1 MHFLEIWFLPP
12 CYADLY
18 HPSPSHRRPEDRRV
32 PNLGE
37 APPSTSSTMECMFR
51 RRRVLKT
58 CITLSLIF
66 VTLVTIHKWK
76 LVEEGAK
83 GSLAFHTRIMH
94 EWLQPDNS
102 SSRRNSEGT
111 TSHSAAAG
119 GGGTSVGLSLPP
131 PRWDINE
138 SRCPENAGLRRQ
150 PWFKH
155 VDPRFHQFI
164 LHRHCRYFPLLL
176 NHPEKCHG
184 DVHLLIVVK
193 SIIEQHDRREAVRRT
208 WGKEQEVDGK
218 KIKTLFLL
226 GTTSIGK
233 DHRNLQRLIE
243 QENQIYGDILQWD
256 FMDTFFNLT
265 LKEVNFLKWFHI
277 YCPNVE
283 FIFKGD
289 DDIFVNT
296 ENILDFLAFKKEDP
310 LLPSLFVGDII
321 SRAVPIRNKQ
331 SKYYIPKELYDKPYP
346 VYAGGGGFLMAS
358 ALARKLYGA
367 SEKIQLFPI
376 DDVFLGM
383 CLKAVGVEPKLHPG
397 FRTFGIS
404 KKRSSAMNRDPC
416 FYKSLLVVH
425 KLSSEDLLKMWNVV
439 HDEKIVCGKRVNI

>member
-1 MHFLEIWFLPP
+1 MHFLEIWFLQT
-12 CYADLY
+12 CSTDIYY
-18 HPSPSHRRPEDRRV
+18 ISHSYRRQRDRRD
-32 PNLGE
+32 PIHTE
-37 APPSTSSTMECMFR
+37 ACPLMTSGMESLFKR
-51 RRRVLKT
+51 RRIMKT
-58 CITLSLIF
+58 CITVSLLF
-66 VTLVTIHKWK
+66 ATLVTIHKLK
-76 LVEEGAK
+76 LVEDGAK
-83 GSLAFHTRIMH
+83 SSLAFHTRIMH
-94 EWLQPDNS
+94 QWLQPDNS
-102 SSRRNSEGT
+102 SSRRNSKR
-111 TSHSAAAG
+111 TSSHAKDI
-119 GGGTSVGLSLPP
+119 TSEVINLPP

-138 SRCPENAGLRRQ
+138 SRCPENTALRRQ

-176 NHPEKCHG
+176 NHPEKCQG
-184 DVHLLIVVK
+184 DVHVLIVVK
-193 SIIEQHDRREAVRRT
+193 SIIEQHDRREAVRKT
-208 WGKEQEVDGK
+208 WGKEKEVDGK
-218 KIKTLFLL
+218 KIRTLFLL

-233 DHRNLQRLIE
+233 DHRNLQRLID
-243 QENQIYGDILQWD
+243 QEDQIYGDILQWD

-296 ENILDFLAFKKEDP
+296 ENVLAFLAFKKEDP

-321 SRAVPIRNKQ
+321 SRAGPIRNKQ
-331 SKYYIPKELYDKPYP
+331 SKYFIPKELYDKPYP

-358 ALARKLYGA
+358 SLARKLFVA

-383 CLKAVGVEPKLHPG
+383 CLKSVGAEPKLHPG

-404 KKRSSAMNRDPC
+404 KNRFSGMNKDPC

-439 HDEKIVCGKRVNI
+439 HDDKIICGKIVHFNNVT

>member
-1 MHFLEIWFLPP
+1 MDYL
-12 CYADLY
+12 
-18 HPSPSHRRPEDRRV
+18 
-32 PNLGE
+32 
-37 APPSTSSTMECMFR
+37 FR
-51 RRRVLKT
+51 KKRLLKT
-58 CITLSLIF
+58 CLSVSLIF
-66 VTLVTIHKWK
+66 ATLVTIHKLK

-83 GSLAFHTRIMH
+83 GILATSSRTNH
-94 EWLQPDNS
+94 EWLQPQKTNNRKS
-102 SSRRNSEGT
+102 LEWI
-111 TSHSAAAG
+111 SHSKPGDQNNEVTVPSIIKMSPA
-119 GGGTSVGLSLPP
+119 
-131 PRWDINE
+131 RWDINE
-138 SRCPENAGLRRQ
+138 SRCPENSDLRKQ
-150 PWFKH
+150 SWFRH
-155 VDPRFHQFI
+155 LDARFHQFI
-164 LHRHCRYFPLLL
+164 LHSHCRYFPLLL
-176 NHPEKCHG
+176 NHPEKCQG
-184 DVHLLIVVK
+184 DIHLLIVVK
-193 SIIEQHDRREAVRRT
+193 SIIEQHDRREAVRKT
-208 WGKEQEVDGK
+208 WGREQEIDGR

-226 GTTSIGK
+226 GTTSTGK
-233 DHRNLQRLIE
+233 DHRNLQKLIE

-277 YCPNVE
+277 YCSKVE

-296 ENILDFLAFKKEDP
+296 ENILDFLNFKKEDP
-310 LLPSLFVGDII
+310 QVSSLFVGDII

-358 ALARKLYGA
+358 HLARKLFSA

-383 CLKAVGVEPKLHPG
+383 CLKTVGVQPKLHPG

-404 KKRSSAMNRDPC
+404 KRRSSSMNKDPC

-425 KLSSEDLLKMWNVV
+425 KLSSEELLTMWKVV
-439 HDEKIVCGKRVNI
+439 HDEKIHCGKTVYI

>member
-1 MHFLEIWFLPP
+1 MHFLETWFLQT
-12 CYADLY
+12 CYTDLY
-18 HPSPSHRRPEDRRV
+18 HRSRSCRGQGDRRDLTAKEV
-32 PNLGE
+32 FPL
-37 APPSTSSTMECMFR
+37 TSSGMEYLFK

-58 CITLSLIF
+58 CITLSLVF
-66 VTLVTIHKWK
+66 ATLVTIHKLK

-102 SSRRNSEGT
+102 SSKSNSDRTGNPRIPE
-111 TSHSAAAG
+111 A
-119 GGGTSVGLSLPP
+119 VDLPP

-138 SRCPENAGLRRQ
+138 SRCPENTALRRQ

-164 LHRHCRYFPLLL
+164 FHRHCRYFPLLL
-176 NHPEKCHG
+176 NHPEKCQG
-184 DVHLLIVVK
+184 DIHLLIVVK
-193 SIIEQHDRREAVRRT
+193 SIIEQHDRRDAVRRT
-208 WGKEQEVDGK
+208 WGKEKEVDGK
-218 KIKTLFLL
+218 KIRTLFLL
-226 GTTSIGK
+226 GTTSTGK
-233 DHRNLQRLIE
+233 DHWNLQRLIE
-243 QENQIYGDILQWD
+243 QEDHIYGDILQWD

-277 YCPNVE
+277 YCPSVE

-296 ENILDFLAFKKEDP
+296 ENVLDFIAFKKDDP

-331 SKYYIPKELYDKPYP
+331 SKYFIPKELYDKPYP

-358 ALARKLYGA
+358 PLARRLFVA
-367 SEKIQLFPI
+367 SEGIQLFPI
-376 DDVFLGM
+376 DDVFLGL
-383 CLKAVGVEPKLHPG
+383 CLKSIGVEPKLHPG

-404 KKRSSAMNRDPC
+404 KKKSSAMNKDPC

-425 KLSSEDLLKMWNVV
+425 KLSSQDLLKMWEVV
-439 HDEKIVCGKRVNI
+439 HHEKINCGKEVHF

>member
-18 HPSPSHRRPEDRRV
+18 HLSHRHRRQGDRRV
-32 PNLGE
+32 LSPSKV
-37 APPSTSSTMECMFR
+37 PPVATSTMDCLFR
-51 RRRVLKT
+51 RRRVIKT
-58 CITLSLIF
+58 CITLSLLLA
-66 VTLVTIHKWK
+66 TLVTIHKLK

-83 GSLAFHTRIMH
+83 GSLAFHTRIIH
-94 EWLQPDNS
+94 EWLQPDNGS
-102 SSRRNSEGT
+102 SKRDSKGT
-111 TSHSAAAG
+111 TSAR
-119 GGGTSVGLSLPP
+119 VGLSLPP
-131 PRWDINE
+131 PRWDVNE
-138 SRCPENAGLRRQ
+138 SRCPENTGLRRQ
-150 PWFKH
+150 PWFRS
-155 VDPRFHQFI
+155 VDARFHQFI

-176 NHPEKCHG
+176 NHPEKCQG

-208 WGKEQEVDGK
+208 WGKEKEVDGK

-296 ENILDFLAFKKEDP
+296 ENILDFLAFKKEDS

-321 SRAVPIRNKQ
+321 SRAGPIRNKQ
-331 SKYYIPKELYDKPYP
+331 SKYYIPKELFDKPYP

-358 ALARKLYGA
+358 ALARKLFEA

-383 CLKAVGVEPKLHPG
+383 CLKAIGVEPKLHPG

-439 HDEKIVCGKRVNI
+439 HDENVVCGKMVDL

>member
-1 MHFLEIWFLPP
+1 MHFLETWFLQT
-12 CYADLY
+12 CYTDLY
-18 HPSPSHRRPEDRRV
+18 YKSQIRKRDRGRQDLTLSDLC
-32 PNLGE
+32 PL
-37 APPSTSSTMECMFR
+37 SSASMESLFR
-51 RRRVLKT
+51 RRKVLKT
-58 CITLSLIF
+58 FITLSLLF
-66 VTLVTIHKWK
+66 ATLVTIHKLK
-76 LVEEGAK
+76 LVEEGSK
-83 GSLAFHTRIMH
+83 GSLAFHSRIIH
-94 EWLQPDNS
+94 EWLQPDNTS
-102 SSRRNSEGT
+102 SKKNSDR
-111 TSHSAAAG
+111 TSS
-119 GGGTSVGLSLPP
+119 TSKVPEVVHLPL

-138 SRCPENAGLRRQ
+138 SRCPENTALRKQ
-150 PWFKH
+150 PWFRH

-164 LHRHCRYFPLLL
+164 LHRHCRYFPMLL
-176 NHPEKCHG
+176 NHPEKCQG

-193 SIIEQHDRREAVRRT
+193 SIIEQHDRRDAVRNT
-208 WGKEQEVDGK
+208 WGKEKEVNGK
-218 KIKTLFLL
+218 KIRTLFLL
-226 GTTSIGK
+226 GTTSVGK
-233 DHRNLQRLIE
+233 DHWNLQRLIE

-296 ENILDFLAFKKEDP
+296 ENILDFLAFKKNDP

-358 ALARKLYGA
+358 SLARRLFVA
-367 SEKIQLFPI
+367 SEGIQLFPI

-383 CLKAVGVEPKLHPG
+383 CLKNLGVEPKLHPG

-404 KKRSSAMNRDPC
+404 KKRSSTMNNDPC

-425 KLSSEDLLKMWNVV
+425 KLSSGDLLKMWEVV
-439 HDEKIVCGKRVNI
+439 HKEKLHCGKRVIL